1 MRRWT
6 PIGVVGTVPSPPVP
20 VFHAIVLGLVQGF
33 SEFLPISSS
42 GHLILVPW
50 LFGWNDFAGYEG
62 AESVKKAFDVSLH
75 IGTLIAV
82 VGYFR
87 RELAVYVREG
97 LRLVF
102 SRQRP
107 ATVEG
112 RIAWLLVLATVP
124 AALVGA
130 VFEDVIDEQLGK
142 PWIIGV
148 SLIVFGLLLWW
159 ADQRKGERPLDDLSV
174 RDSIEVGVAQALALN
189 PGTSR
194 SGITITAARWVG
206 FDRDSAARLSF
217 LMSVPVI
224 FGAVV
229 FKVGK
234 LVSDGIPDGLIGP
247 MIAGIVTSAIAGW
260 IAVWGTLR
268 ILRTQTF
275 LPFVIYRVV
284 LGLFV
289 LGVVATGW
297 R

>member
-1 MRRWT
+1 M
-6 PIGVVGTVPSPPVP
+6 PIL
-20 VFHAIVLGLVQGF
+20 HAVVLGLVQGL

-62 AESVKKAFDVSLH
+62 AESIKKAFDVSLH

-82 VGYFR
+82 VAYFR
-87 RELAVYVREG
+87 RELAVYIREG
-97 LRLVF
+97 LLMVVR
-102 SRQRP
+102 RDRP

-112 RIAWLLVLATVP
+112 RIAWLLLLATVP

-130 VFEDVIDEQLGK
+130 VFEKQIDEQLGE

-159 ADQRKGERPLDDLSV
+159 ADQQRGARKLEQLRVADAV
-174 RDSIEVGVAQALALN
+174 KVGAAQALALN

-194 SGITITAARWVG
+194 SGITITAARWIG
-206 FDRDSAARLSF
+206 FDRDAAARLSF

-224 FGAVV
+224 AGAVL
-229 FKVGK
+229 FKAVR
-234 LVSDGIPDGLIGP
+234 LAQDGIPDGLVWP
-247 MIAGIVTSAIAGW
+247 MIVGIITSAIAGW
-260 IAVWGTLR
+260 FAVWGTLAL
-268 ILRTQTF
+268 LRTQTF
-275 LPFVIYRVV
+275 LPFVIYRVLLGVAV
-284 LGLFV
+284 LGI
-289 LGVVATGW
+289 AASGW

>member
-1 MRRWT
+1 M
-6 PIGVVGTVPSPPVP
+6 PI
-20 VFHAIVLGLVQGF
+20 FHAIVLGLVQGL

-50 LFGWNDFAGYEG
+50 LFGWDDFAGD
-62 AESVKKAFDVSLH
+62 ESVKKAFDVSLH

-87 RELAVYVREG
+87 HDLVVYIREG
-97 LRLVF
+97 LRLVVR
-102 SRQRP
+102 RQRP
-107 ATVEG
+107 ASVEG

-130 VFEDVIDEQLGK
+130 IFEDWIDESLGE

-159 ADQRKGERPLDDLSV
+159 ADQQKGERPLDDLGV
-174 RDSIEVGVAQALALN
+174 ADSLKVGAAQALALN

-194 SGITITAARWVG
+194 SGITITAARWTG

-217 LMSVPVI
+217 LMSIPVI

-229 FKVGK
+229 FKVGA
-234 LVSDGIPDGLIGP
+234 LAADGIPDGLIGP
-247 MIAGIVTSAIAGW
+247 MIVGIITSAIAGW
-260 IAVWGTLR
+260 VAVWGTLR
-268 ILRTQTF
+268 ILRTTTF

-284 LGLFV
+284 LGIAV
-289 LGVVATGW
+289 LAILATGW